1 MRLPILTILAISCFT
16 RLAAPSRPNIIL
28 MMADDMGMGDTSA
41 YQDCTGNADA
51 MQMHTPHA
59 YALSKLGSRHSDHGM
74 HFPNEQVQM
83 EKPFFLY

>member
-1 MRLPILTILAISCFT
+1 MMRLPILTILAISCFT

-59 YALSKLGSRHSDHGM
+59 TRVCVVKIGQSSLGSWHAFS
-74 HFPNEQVQM
+74 
-83 EKPFFLY
+83 